1 MKRRSKRHH
10 EIPQWLLGRFCV
22 GETAQLWVGFKNT
35 GEVRLLHVKSAFVR
49 KDGNTRTDFVATG
62 GGRAKRVRSSRDEKI
77 LADFDGRTSAAAR
90 SAITWGR
97 AYRAKP
103 QIATA
108 LAPAHVHVLKQLIVG
123 QARRTQ
129 ESQDR
134 IALTSGLDDMI
145 LDAAYERAAAVGQR
159 LPSRSDLRS
168 ATEVQEWWPTCVRTC
183 APFRLGRSCDPTRQ
197 GVRVP
202 VQERIDRRGSS
213 DFGAKLRHREFRDH
227 NHRIGNS

>member
-90 SAITWGR
+90 SAITWAGHTAPNRGLPRHWR
-97 AYRAKP
+97 ARMY
-103 QIATA
+103 
-108 LAPAHVHVLKQLIVG
+108 
-123 QARRTQ
+123 
-129 ESQDR
+129 
-134 IALTSGLDDMI
+134 TS
-145 LDAAYERAAAVGQR
+145 
-159 LPSRSDLRS
+159 
-168 ATEVQEWWPTCVRTC
+168 
-183 APFRLGRSCDPTRQ
+183 
-197 GVRVP
+197 
-202 VQERIDRRGSS
+202 SS
-213 DFGAKLRHREFRDH
+213 
-227 NHRIGNS
+227 N